1 MDDEM
6 LRIKERKY
14 QGETEVVSARL
25 PSELARELNFI
36 AKETGRSRNEIIELC
51 LTFAVN
57 RVIIDKT
64 KNEEDSCSHYQ
75 AQNL

>member
-1 MDDEM
+1 MDNEV

-25 PSELARELNFI
+25 PSELVKELNFI

-57 RVIIDKT
+57 RVKIEK
-64 KNEEDSCSHYQ
+64 
-75 AQNL
+75 A

>member
-1 MDDEM
+1 MDNEV

-25 PSELARELNFI
+25 PGELVKELNFI

-57 RVIIDKT
+57 RVKIEK
-64 KNEEDSCSHYQ
+64 
-75 AQNL
+75 A